1 MGSFRGKDVQPPA
14 QRASFW
20 DDDLTEATVPGVP
33 EEDDQDD
40 PTDIRPSAM
49 VEALESAIS
58 HALTATSDRRSIVPS
73 LLRLGRWLGFT
84 EQEVM
89 GAIALA
95 IEQDP
100 DPSLDPERLS
110 QVAAATVSAVQLVE
124 RDTAQGEESTT
135 FVDTSPFHLEGWD
148 DAPST
153 VTSSPA

>member
-1 MGSFRGKDVQPPA
+1 MGSSRGKDVQPLAP
-14 QRASFW
+14 RASFW
-20 DDDLTEATVPGVP
+20 DDDLTEATVPGAH
-33 EEDDQDD
+33 EEDDQDE

-49 VEALESAIS
+49 VEALESAIA

-73 LLRLGRWLGFT
+73 LLRLGHWLGFT
-84 EQEVM
+84 EHEVM

-110 QVAAATVSAVQLVE
+110 QVAAATISAVQLVE
-124 RDTAQGEESTT
+124 RDTAQGDESTT
-135 FVDTSPFHLEGWD
+135 FVDTSPFHLEMAD

-153 VTSSPA
+153 VTSSPI

>member
-1 MGSFRGKDVQPPA
+1 MQPLAP
-14 QRASFW
+14 RASFW
-20 DDDLTEATVPGVP
+20 DDDQLTEATQPGVHD
-33 EEDDQDD
+33 EDDQDE

-49 VEALESAIS
+49 VEALESAIE

-73 LLRLGRWLGFT
+73 LLRLGHWLGFT

-100 DPSLDPERLS
+100 DPSLDSERLH
-110 QVAAATVSAVQLVE
+110 QFAAATISAVQLVE
-124 RDTAQGEESTT
+124 RDGAQGEESTT
-135 FVDTSPFHLEGWD
+135 FVDTSPFHPEVAD

-153 VTSSPA
+153 VTSI

>member
-1 MGSFRGKDVQPPA
+1 MGSSRNRDVVPSAP
-14 QRASFW
+14 RASFW
-20 DDDLTEATVPGVP
+20 DDELTEATVPGVH

-49 VEALESAIS
+49 VEALESAIA

-73 LLRLGRWLGFT
+73 LLRLGHWLGFT

-89 GAIALA
+89 GAIAAA

-110 QVAAATVSAVQLVE
+110 QVAAATISAVQLVE
-124 RDTAQGEESTT
+124 RDTPPGEETT
-135 FVDTSPFHLEGWD
+135 FVDTSPFRSEMAD

-153 VTSSPA
+153 ATSPP

>member
-1 MGSFRGKDVQPPA
+1 MGSFRDKDVEPLPP
-14 QRASFW
+14 RASFW
-20 DDDLTEATVPGVP
+20 DDDLTAATEPGVR
-33 EEDDQDD
+33 EEDDLDD

-49 VEALESAIS
+49 VEALESAIA

-73 LLRLGRWLGFT
+73 LLRLGHWLGFT

-89 GAIALA
+89 GAIAAA

-100 DPSLDPERLS
+100 DPSLDPVRLS

-124 RDTAQGEESTT
+124 RDPPQVEESTT
-135 FVDTSPFHLEGWD
+135 FVDTSPFLPEVAD

-153 VTSSPA
+153 WTNSPP

>member
-1 MGSFRGKDVQPPA
+1 MAP
-14 QRASFW
+14 RASFW
-20 DDDLTEATVPGVP
+20 DDDLTDLTEATELGLRD
-33 EEDDQDD
+33 EDDQDE

-49 VEALESAIS
+49 VEALESAIA
-58 HALTATSDRRSIVPS
+58 HALAATSDRRSIVPS
-73 LLRLGRWLGFT
+73 LLRLGHWLGFT

-110 QVAAATVSAVQLVE
+110 QVAAATISAVQLVE
-124 RDTAQGEESTT
+124 REPPQGEETT
-135 FVDTSPFHLEGWD
+135 FVDTAPYLPEVAD

-153 VTSSPA
+153 LTSSI

>member
-1 MGSFRGKDVQPPA
+1 MAP
-14 QRASFW
+14 RASFW
-20 DDDLTEATVPGVP
+20 DDDLTAATEPGFYG
-33 EEDDQDD
+33 EDDQDE

-49 VEALESAIS
+49 VEALESAIA

-73 LLRLGRWLGFT
+73 LMRLGHWLGFT

-100 DPSLDPERLS
+100 DPSLDSERLS
-110 QVAAATVSAVQLVE
+110 QVAAATISAVQLVE
-124 RDTAQGEESTT
+124 RESPQGEETT
-135 FVDTSPFHLEGWD
+135 FVDTPPFLSEVWD

-153 VTSSPA
+153 VTSI

>member
-1 MGSFRGKDVQPPA
+1 MQPLAP
-14 QRASFW
+14 RASFW
-20 DDDLTEATVPGVP
+20 DDDQLTEATEPGVY

-49 VEALESAIS
+49 VEALESAIG

-100 DPSLDPERLS
+100 DPRLDSERLC
-110 QVAAATVSAVQLVE
+110 QFAAATISAVQLVE
-124 RDTAQGEESTT
+124 RDGAQGEESTT
-135 FVDTSPFHLEGWD
+135 FVDTSPFHPEAAD

-153 VTSSPA
+153 GTSPP